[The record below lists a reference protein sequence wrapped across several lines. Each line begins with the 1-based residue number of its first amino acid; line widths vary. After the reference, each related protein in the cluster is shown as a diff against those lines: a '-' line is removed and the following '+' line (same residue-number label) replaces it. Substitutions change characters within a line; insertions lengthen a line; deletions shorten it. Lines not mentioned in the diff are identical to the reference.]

1 MKTVYELISWDG
13 EPLGVFPTLKEAQQA
28 EKAWVTQALLDEDFE
43 EEFIKEFLWDIMVE
57 TGIYATI
64 EERKVRK

>member
-1 MKTVYELISWDG
+1 MRNVYELISYDG

-28 EKAWVTQALLDEDFE
+28 EKIWVTQALLDEDFE
-43 EEFIKEFLWDIMVE
+43 EEFLKEFLWDAMVE